1 MVKVKSGKKNSSSQ
15 SLDSKL
21 SNLIYRLLD
30 EKTEDNKRNNTD
42 DNIDEFANIALAKDL
57 RISEILLY
65 CQQKDLSLQ
74 RVKKVILEK
83 TLDRV
88 LKEIRTEEA
97 QEIQNIKGDEPEDE
111 VLDSDF
117 EGVNVD
123 DLMDVKDQNTL
134 NKSVV
139 NLWNMKSESNNDTPN
154 DTEKEDT
161 EKQIVEEVDGSSK
174 EIKKSN
180 KRSKESSRSSK
191 RQKGMLYFKL
201 TLRIV
206 YQ

>member
-1 MVKVKSGKKNSSSQ
+1 MVKVKSAKKGSSSQ

-42 DNIDEFANIALAKDL
+42 DNVDEFANIALAKDL

-88 LKEIRTEEA
+88 LKDIRTEEA
-97 QEIQNIKGDEPEDE
+97 LEIQNIKGDDEPEDE
-111 VLDSDF
+111 ILDSDF

-161 EKQIVEEVDGSSK
+161 EKQIVEEVDGSNK
-174 EIKKSN
+174 EIKKSK

-191 RQKGMLYFKL
+191 RQKGMCFYFL
-201 TLRIV
+201 H
-206 YQ
+206 